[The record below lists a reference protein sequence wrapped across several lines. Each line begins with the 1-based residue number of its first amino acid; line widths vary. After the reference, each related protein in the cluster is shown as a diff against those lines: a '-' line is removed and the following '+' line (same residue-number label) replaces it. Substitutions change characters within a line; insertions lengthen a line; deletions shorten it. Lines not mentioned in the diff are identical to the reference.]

1 MNKCI
6 STISCALAAA
16 VALADAAIDSVEVW
30 QDWPW
35 SRNVNVKVVVSGADE
50 SGVDIRLAAL
60 NGSDEIGDIPS
71 ASLASGS
78 LFAVKNGTSVF
89 SFDPQT
95 ALPES
100 TSGAYGNFR
109 VSAEIVG
116 VGDPF
121 IDREEYVVFDLETGE
136 RTSLTRREFYTHP
149 ERYGAYTKEYST
161 VGSGFVSSLPAGETF
176 VWTGVNSNETY
187 KTTKLALKRIPAANK
202 VWWMGPHSDDPNV
215 VMDGEKVTVTNTVG
229 GVGYVETRFQVKLTK
244 DFYIGVFELTQR
256 QYETIMGS
264 NPSYFT
270 NVTYYAH
277 PVENVGMR
285 EFTGNGGFC
294 TTASAKCGVAFKLP
308 TEAQWEFAAK
318 AGYDGPNFP
327 NGKER
332 TSSNASELEG
342 YSSSRGETARNTS
355 TSGHYK
361 VGVGR
366 PNAYGLFNTL
376 GNVSERTRENVRKD
390 LLHYYTNTRSMTQPF
405 VDPVNVS
412 GSEVGGDAIVYKGGY
427 FHSSPAE
434 KRHRPSYREGL
445 VPNATKNASQCPGVY
460 GYRLSID
467 L

>member
-6 STISCALAAA
+6 STISCVFVAAA
-16 VALADAAIDSVEVW
+16 ALADAAIDSVEVW

-100 TSGAYGNFR
+100 TSGSYGNFR

-136 RTSLTRREFYTHP
+136 KASLTRREFYTHP
-149 ERYGAYTKEYST
+149 ERYGAYTKDYST
-161 VGSGFVSSLPAGETF
+161 VGSGFVSALAEGETF
-176 VWTGVNSNETY
+176 VWTGVNSNNTY
-187 KTTKLALKRIPAANK
+187 KTTKLAMKRIPAADK
-202 VWWMGPHSDDPNV
+202 VWWMGPHPDDSYA
-215 VMDGEKVTVTNTVG
+215 VMSGTGATVTNAVSG
-229 GVGYVETRFQVKLTK
+229 NSYVETRFQVRLTK

-256 QYETIMGS
+256 QYETIMGK

-270 NVTYYAH
+270 NVNYYAH
-277 PVENVGMR
+277 PVENIGMR
-285 EFTGNGGFC
+285 SFTGDGGFC
-294 TTASAKCGVAFKLP
+294 ATASAKCGVTFKLP

-327 NGKER
+327 NGKSR
-332 TSSNASELEG
+332 TTSNASELEG
-342 YSSSRGETARNTS
+342 YSTARGTTDRNTS
-355 TSGHYK
+355 NNGHYK

-390 LLHYYTNTRSMTQPF
+390 LLRYYTNTRNMTQPF
-405 VDPVNVS
+405 VNPVNNH

-427 FHSSPAE
+427 FNVAPNG
-434 KRHRPSYREGL
+434 KMHRPSYREGA
-445 VPNATKNASQCPGVY
+445 VPHATQNVGQCPGVY
-460 GYRLSID
+460 GYRVSID